1 MTGLPVKMD
10 SSGDSDARN
19 PHNKFNSE
27 RDTKKVENNNST
39 SHYSSSSTS
48 SSSSSSSSET
58 SQSSQ
63 DDADIYTNPKPSG
76 SGLQNIEITPTHEVI
91 PSKKHS
97 IDNNEEQEKRSPKKL
112 KQQTDEEPPRRYF
125 QPSPFDCPLKH
136 VGCKN
141 PHDCRVKW
149 ERKIRLSMLTRK
161 TTRNETLTEEERR
174 FVRSSTPAPDAPPTS
189 KTVSK
194 SKGKKLPRA
203 ENRPTISKKRS
214 KEKRQGIRMERLMR
228 RICREFY
235 NGKKN
240 NYDENKIIKEEVE
253 EVDLTQDEKI
263 IIQAPI
269 VINEESATTN
279 KQLES
284 VKVDARLEDIVVSV
298 PFSMPLVNLGEQPTN
313 TIQTNPTPTTHRPQM
328 KVRTSNQIEINPA
341 PVITI
346 PTMAPGTSKILQIR
360 VSKNPVTESIPPKSN
375 QDNNTN
381 TTSESKKEATQT
393 EPPAKEVSYKCDKCK
408 RLFKNKSNLTRHTM
422 KNCKN

>member
-19 PHNKFNSE
+19 PHNKFSQE

-76 SGLQNIEITPTHEVI
+76 SGLQNIEITPTHEVT

-112 KQQTDEEPPRRYF
+112 KQQIDEEPPRRYF

-141 PHDCRVKW
+141 PHDCRIKW

-161 TTRNETLTEEERR
+161 ATRNETLTEEEKR

-194 SKGKKLPRA
+194 PKGKKLPRQI
-203 ENRPTISKKRS
+203 NRT
-214 KEKRQGIRMERLMR
+214 
-228 RICREFY
+228 
-235 NGKKN
+235 
-240 NYDENKIIKEEVE
+240 
-253 EVDLTQDEKI
+253 
-263 IIQAPI
+263 
-269 VINEESATTN
+269 
-279 KQLES
+279 
-284 VKVDARLEDIVVSV
+284 
-298 PFSMPLVNLGEQPTN
+298 
-313 TIQTNPTPTTHRPQM
+313 
-328 KVRTSNQIEINPA
+328 
-341 PVITI
+341 
-346 PTMAPGTSKILQIR
+346 
-360 VSKNPVTESIPPKSN
+360 
-375 QDNNTN
+375 
-381 TTSESKKEATQT
+381 
-393 EPPAKEVSYKCDKCK
+393 
-408 RLFKNKSNLTRHTM
+408 
-422 KNCKN
+422 